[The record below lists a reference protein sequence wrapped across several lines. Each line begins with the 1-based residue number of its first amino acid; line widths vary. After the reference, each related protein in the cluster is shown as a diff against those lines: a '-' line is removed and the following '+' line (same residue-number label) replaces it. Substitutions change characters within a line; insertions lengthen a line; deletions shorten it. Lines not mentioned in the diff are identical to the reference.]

1 LVLLHKKWGEKEKK
15 NILSWSQH
23 IKKSKTMYRDGQ
35 GSYNN
40 IRYVMYG
47 FIVTKAHTKI
57 KINSS
62 SLFSFGI
69 FLFK

>member
-35 GSYNN
+35 GRHNKT
-40 IRYVMYG
+40 RYVMYG

-57 KINSS
+57 KTNSS
-62 SLFSFGI
+62 SLFSFGT
-69 FLFK
+69 LFFK